1 MESFNFKSH
10 MNLPTRETSRKI
22 AGVEHAS
29 STCLDV
35 VFSNSFL
42 LSSCETFACP
52 FSDHNFVLFS
62 LDAKCSYYS
71 PSTVETRALNEAKLN
86 LINEAI
92 KIAPFSALESFD
104 DSDDAMNDKFYAFK
118 KLIIDVLDQV
128 APFKSIRV
136 KVNNQPWFDDELRDL
151 TNEKNRVHSFALN
164 FPAIDP
170 IWARFRKMRNFCKSL
185 NRKKMIE
192 FYKNKTCSNFKTNKK
207 FWVFYKSVIKT
218 KKASDSGVI
227 GNIFDINT
235 KESVSSPDEIAQT
248 FNKHFTN
255 IKCEAMASNEACSD
269 YVNKSF
275 LNFKRDGHLKS
286 VPFSFKSITA
296 ETVKKAIFSLDN
308 SSASGI
314 TEIPVVVIKHISDTL
329 APVLASLFN
338 QFISSGSIPDDLK
351 CAIVFP
357 LFKKGDRTFCDN
369 YRGISVLS
377 PFTKILERI
386 LAADITNHFV
396 ENNLFSDAQHGFRAK
411 RSCETALQ
419 SILEK
424 WKKSIEH
431 CEFII
436 SLFIDFKKAF
446 DLVDPEILF
455 LKLFHYGFD
464 NISLKLIMNYFDNR
478 SQITK
483 VNKASSSRMS
493 LHWGVPQGSILG
505 PLLFIIFINDLSF
518 MISDLEAILFADDTS
533 LFLSDTS
540 FEQLLMRFKSFFA
553 PIFSWIIHNKLSLNW
568 SKTKFMII
576 NPKRSGVKLPKFI
589 ELESNQIE
597 VVSEFKLLGCT
608 IDDKLTFVKH
618 VKNLKAAVC
627 SKLFAIKNLFFLS
640 FDIKVHFFKTF
651 LLPHFDYCTSLFVY
665 FSNALINKLYKL
677 YNLCLYILLR
687 LELTQLSIEQQ
698 QSLLKPFNL
707 LPYKFRLF
715 YRFSLF
721 SHNILNKHFLL
732 NISCLLKPIV
742 KIHNTREQNTN
753 IFDSPLSQSVNG
765 AKRISVVLTT
775 MINKVLRNSTNL
787 TIKDFKEYLK
797 DNLHSLFEKFS
808 KFVLKESI

>member
-1 MESFNFKSH
+1 
-10 MNLPTRETSRKI
+10 
-22 AGVEHAS
+22 
-29 STCLDV
+29 
-35 VFSNSFL
+35 
-42 LSSCETFACP
+42 
-52 FSDHNFVLFS
+52 
-62 LDAKCSYYS
+62 
-71 PSTVETRALNEAKLN
+71 
-86 LINEAI
+86 
-92 KIAPFSALESFD
+92 
-104 DSDDAMNDKFYAFK
+104 
-118 KLIIDVLDQV
+118 
-128 APFKSIRV
+128 
-136 KVNNQPWFDDELRDL
+136 
-151 TNEKNRVHSFALN
+151 
-164 FPAIDP
+164 
-170 IWARFRKMRNFCKSL
+170 
-185 NRKKMIE
+185 
-192 FYKNKTCSNFKTNKK
+192 
-207 FWVFYKSVIKT
+207 
-218 KKASDSGVI
+218 
-227 GNIFDINT
+227 
-235 KESVSSPDEIAQT
+235 
-248 FNKHFTN
+248 
-255 IKCEAMASNEACSD
+255 
-269 YVNKSF
+269 
-275 LNFKRDGHLKS
+275 
-286 VPFSFKSITA
+286 
-296 ETVKKAIFSLDN
+296 
-308 SSASGI
+308 
-314 TEIPVVVIKHISDTL
+314 
-329 APVLASLFN
+329 
-338 QFISSGSIPDDLK
+338 
-351 CAIVFP
+351 
-357 LFKKGDRTFCDN
+357 
-369 YRGISVLS
+369 
-377 PFTKILERI
+377 
-386 LAADITNHFV
+386 
-396 ENNLFSDAQHGFRAK
+396 
-411 RSCETALQ
+411 
-419 SILEK
+419 
-424 WKKSIEH
+424 
-431 CEFII
+431 
-436 SLFIDFKKAF
+436 
-446 DLVDPEILF
+446 
-455 LKLFHYGFD
+455 
-464 NISLKLIMNYFDNR
+464 
-478 SQITK
+478 
-483 VNKASSSRMS
+483 
-493 LHWGVPQGSILG
+493 
-505 PLLFIIFINDLSF
+505 

-618 VKNLKAAVC
+618 FKNVKAAVC

-651 LLPHFDYCTSLFVY
+651 LLPHFDYCSSLFVY